1 MSQVKAVELGDG
13 KLYLPVR
20 VAAMSKA
27 VGPIREKLRFV
38 QRVVLGDAHGNLTE
52 GIRKEELRME
62 RIDNMIKM
70 ARSIVE
76 DPAIPFEKRES
87 YFKTTENLEK
97 EYTLSADECH
107 KLRSEQRSL
116 TGDVMEAAVVCTVW
130 SLQRPPHS
138 LTEDEALSLA
148 THDQSLAYAAGML
161 GIVLDQPEEPKADEE
176 ASSLPLAQ

>member
-13 KLYLPVR
+13 KQYMPVR
-20 VAAMSKA
+20 VASMSKA
-27 VGPIREKLRFV
+27 VEPIREKLRFV
-38 QRVVLGDAHGNLTE
+38 QRVVLGDAHGNLSE

-76 DPAIPFEKRES
+76 DQAIPLDKRES
-87 YFKTTENLEK
+87 YFKTTEDMEK
-97 EYTLSADECH
+97 EYKLSADECH

-116 TGDVMEAAVVCTVW
+116 TSNVMEAAVDCTVW

-138 LTEDEALSLA
+138 LTEDEALSVA
-148 THDQSLAYAAGML
+148 TYDQSLAYAAGML
-161 GIVLDQPEEPKADEE
+161 GIVLDQPEGAKAEE
-176 ASSLPLAQ
+176 EVSSLPLAQ